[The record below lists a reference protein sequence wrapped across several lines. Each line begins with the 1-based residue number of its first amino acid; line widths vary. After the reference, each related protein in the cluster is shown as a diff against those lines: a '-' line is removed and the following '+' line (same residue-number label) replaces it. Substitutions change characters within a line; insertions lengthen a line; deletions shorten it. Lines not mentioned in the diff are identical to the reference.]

1 MAYLAYHFNVIPHQP
16 GSEILIA
23 LIADF
28 GFDTFDYSDVGF
40 IAYINEELSTNLNF
54 T

>member
-1 MAYLAYHFNVIPHQP
+1 MAYLAYHFKVSPLQP

-40 IAYINEELSTNLNF
+40 IAYINE
-54 T
+54 